1 MFDLS
6 AFALLLEK
14 MIFFINALTQK
25 DNRSV
30 ITSEHN
36 IVVAL
41 FFCYGFGG
49 LFSVFDVVVRV
60 VM

>member
-41 FFCYGFGG
+41 FFVMVLVGC
-49 LFSVFDVVVRV
+49 SVCL
-60 VM
+60 M